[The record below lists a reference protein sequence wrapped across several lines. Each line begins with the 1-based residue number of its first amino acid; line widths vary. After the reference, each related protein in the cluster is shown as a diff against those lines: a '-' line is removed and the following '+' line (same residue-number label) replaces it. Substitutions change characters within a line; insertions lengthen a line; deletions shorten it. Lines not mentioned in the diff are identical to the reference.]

1 MNNIAI
7 IFARDGPHR
16 IAPENILS
24 FRGRPTSG
32 WMIEAVLEGGLFD
45 TDWVSTDDAKIPEIM
60 RTVFKAAPSN
70 VIG

>member
-7 IFARDGPHR
+7 IFARDGSHR
-16 IAPENILS
+16 IVPENILS
-24 FRGRPTSG
+24 FRGRPTLG
-32 WMIEAVLEGGLFD
+32 WMIEAALEAALFD

-70 VIG
+70 VVG